1 MVEHSGLCLDVEGIS
16 TANGARIIQWDYWGG
31 DNQKFRPEPT
41 GDGYCKLVAKHSGK
55 VLDVSGLSTG
65 NGAAVI
71 QWDWWG
77 GQNQQ
82 WRL

>member
-1 MVEHSGLCLDVEGIS
+1 MGLL
-16 TANGARIIQWDYWGG
+16 GG

-41 GDGYCKLVAKHSGK
+41 GHGYRKLVAKHSGK
-55 VLDVSGLSTG
+55 VLDVNGLSTA
-65 NGAAVI
+65 NGAEII